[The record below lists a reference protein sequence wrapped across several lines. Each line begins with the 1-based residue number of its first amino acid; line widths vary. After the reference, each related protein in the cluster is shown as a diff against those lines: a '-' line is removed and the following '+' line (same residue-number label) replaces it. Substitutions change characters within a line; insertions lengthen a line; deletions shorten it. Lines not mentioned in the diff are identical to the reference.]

1 MSKNTVW
8 IALVIIMFVFLVG
21 AKVGKETTE
30 SDMYHRDYK
39 KCIENL
45 PRNMDCVATE
55 VLFKHVEVLN
65 NERL

>member
-1 MSKNTVW
+1 MNKSTLWFV
-8 IALVIIMFVFLVG
+8 LVTFLFAFLIG

-39 KCIENL
+39 KCIEKL

-55 VLFKHVEVLN
+55 VLFKHVEV
-65 NERL
+65 E

>member
-1 MSKNTVW
+1 MNKSTLW
-8 IALVIIMFVFLVG
+8 LVLVTFLFAFLIG

-39 KCIENL
+39 KCVSNL
-45 PRNMDCVATE
+45 PRSKDCVATE

-65 NERL
+65 NE